1 MSKRNNTKRWVVEAD
16 LSKPRVADALEWLE
30 KEQQETMLTNV
41 NQLVKLV
48 EEVKT
53 YRDNY
58 KSSSNPFR

>member
-1 MSKRNNTKRWVVEAD
+1 MPKRNNTKRWVVEAD
-16 LSKPRVADALEWLE
+16 LSKPRIASALDWLE

-53 YRDNY
+53 YRDNT
-58 KSSSNPFR
+58 KNSSNPFR